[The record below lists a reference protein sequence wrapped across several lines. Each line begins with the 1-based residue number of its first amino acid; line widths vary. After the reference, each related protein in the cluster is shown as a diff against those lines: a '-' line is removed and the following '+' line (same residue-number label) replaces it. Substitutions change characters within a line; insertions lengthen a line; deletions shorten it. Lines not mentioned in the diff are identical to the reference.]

1 MDLVR
6 EKVGV
11 TACTWCRRPHADG
24 CWTDNRLT
32 CCDTRVCAECFITTV
47 DETKRGRVHVPTRRY
62 KTKKQLRKRSDDVK
76 TSFHA
81 FNGRCAHEIIPFAR
95 RERYAMMFYCVDG
108 YKGVP
113 EGVKRA
119 PEGVQRALKG
129 VKHRTKNTGYS
140 TSCKQL
146 HTDGLQLNHT
156 HCSHMSQATSLTNPF
171 KTATTVYWHSLVD
184 IAPRIKDG
192 EKKNMHAR
200 VMCGN
205 QWNCRG
211 PHHARCSP
219 HVGEVWPC
227 MCMQECCFVCDGNT
241 TYVAHPYCFNNG
253 FTHTTLPTYST
264 HM

>member
-81 FNGRCAHEIIPFAR
+81 FNGRCAHEIIPFAG

-140 TSCKQL
+140 TSCKKVAYGRTL
-146 HTDGLQLNHT
+146 AE
-156 HCSHMSQATSLTNPF
+156 SYSLF
-171 KTATTVYWHSLVD
+171 
-184 IAPRIKDG
+184 
-192 EKKNMHAR
+192 
-200 VMCGN
+200 
-205 QWNCRG
+205 
-211 PHHARCSP
+211 P
-219 HVGEVWPC
+219 HVTS
-227 MCMQECCFVCDGNT
+227 QRLNQ
-241 TYVAHPYCFNNG
+241 
-253 FTHTTLPTYST
+253 LST
-264 HM
+264 GIAALFPHVNRYHCLLA